1 MTTGPAA
8 RSAASLLAAGLC
20 ATVVVPL
27 TPPVLAMSSPWWE
40 HYEIRESFLC
50 RDRGRL
56 VVERNDAQASLI
68 SGGSRATLF
77 RETSPLPGVR
87 YGDDNLRLI
96 LKGDELTVERLP
108 QRFSCFRTDQA

>member
-50 RDRGRL
+50 RDRARL